1 MKGCQILPAL
11 RFLNPL
17 QTRVRRA
24 VMRPLMLALLPAAL
38 AACQAGHPA
47 IADGVGPID
56 SKQWSS
62 AGLYLAGQHAV
73 DAGDMKTAA
82 DLLPMALQGDPS
94 NGELAQQALIAL
106 ISDGRFDPAIVLA
119 KQTIDQDPK
128 APLAAIMLA
137 VDAIHRGKPAEA
149 RKLLTGMGED
159 AVGRIAQP
167 LILAWLTLEEQGL
180 DQAEAAMKPINAV
193 DGLKPL
199 VESHLAMMEEIK
211 GKPADAAKRF
221 ATLIDEDHVTSHV
234 MEVYLDLLHRQGND
248 KEAEKVLAK
257 FRGMSDEV
265 TGAMADV
272 LAEQLKR
279 PAPKQPLIDTSAK
292 GVAEVL
298 FDIGGLLRSDKLN
311 GQSILFSRLALY
323 LNPNLDIAKLLVGGL
338 LQDGKHLD
346 SAVEAYQAIPVQSPY
361 HWSAQLAIADCLRD
375 LKKTDEALK
384 QLQDLVV
391 AEPKRSEAAITL
403 GDLYRQEKRFSD
415 AAEAYSTAIE
425 RIGKPQQND
434 WAVFYFRGTSYE
446 RNKQWDKAEPDFL
459 KALEL
464 SPDQPYVLN
473 YLAYTWVEKREHLD
487 QALPMLEKAVEAR
500 PEEGFIVDSL
510 GWAYYQLGKYDKA
523 VGYLERAVELQ
534 PDDPVLNDHLGDAYW
549 RVGRKAEARF
559 QWSRALNFKPEP
571 DQVGQIESK
580 IQNGMPAETG
590 KTQQD
595 G

>member
-11 RFLNPL
+11 RFL
-17 QTRVRRA
+17 
-24 VMRPLMLALLPAAL
+24 RPLRLLMFVVLPAAL

-47 IADGVGPID
+47 IADSTGPID
-56 SKQWSS
+56 GKNWSS

-73 DAGDMKTAA
+73 DSGDMKTAA
-82 DLLPMALQGDPS
+82 DLLPLALQSDPGNS
-94 NGELAQQALIAL
+94 ALAQQALIAL
-106 ISDGRFDPAIVLA
+106 ISDGRFDQAIALA
-119 KQTIDQDPK
+119 KQTVDVDPK
-128 APLAAIMLA
+128 APLAAIMLS
-137 VDAIHRGKPAEA
+137 VDAIHRDKPAQA
-149 RKLLTGMGED
+149 RALLNGMGED

-167 LILAWLTLEEQGL
+167 LILAWLTLDEKGL
-180 DQAEAAMKPINAV
+180 DQAEEAMKPINAV

-199 VESHLAMMEEIK
+199 VESHLAMMEELA
-211 GKPADAAKRF
+211 GKSDAAQKRF
-221 ATLIDEDHVTSHV
+221 AGLVNDDHITSHV
-234 MEVYLDLLHRQGND
+234 IEVYLDLLHREGKD
-248 KEAEKVLAK
+248 EEARKVLAK
-257 FRGMSDEV
+257 FRGMSDEI
-265 TGAMADV
+265 TGVMADK
-272 LAEQLKR
+272 LEEKLKQ

-323 LNPNLDIAKLLVGGL
+323 LNPQLDIAKLLVGGL
-338 LQDGKHLD
+338 LQDGKHLE
-346 SAVEAYQAIPVQSPY
+346 SAIEAYRQIPADSPY
-361 HWSAQLAIADCLRD
+361 YWSAQLAIADDLRD
-375 LKKTDEALK
+375 LERTDEALK
-384 QLQDLVV
+384 QLQDLV
-391 AEPKRSEAAITL
+391 ASEPKRAEAAITL
-403 GDLYRQEKRFSD
+403 GDLYRKEKRFSD
-415 AAEAYSTAIE
+415 AAAAYTTAIE

-434 WAVFYFRGTSYE
+434 WAVYYFRGTAYE

-487 QALPMLEKAVEAR
+487 KALPMLEKAVEAR

-510 GWAYYQLGKYDKA
+510 GWAYYQLGHYDKA

-571 DQVGQIESK
+571 DQVGLIQDKIEK
-580 IQNGMPAETG
+580 GLQTEPG
-590 KTQQD
+590 KSTQQD

>member
-1 MKGCQILPAL
+1 MKGCLILPAL
-11 RFLNPL
+11 RFF
-17 QTRVRRA
+17 
-24 VMRPLMLALLPAAL
+24 RPLRPLIFALLPAAL

-47 IADGVGPID
+47 IADSTGAING
-56 SKQWSS
+56 KNWSP

-73 DAGDMKTAA
+73 DSGDMKTAA
-82 DLLPMALQGDPS
+82 DLLPLALKSDPN
-94 NGELAQQALIAL
+94 NGALAQQALIAL
-106 ISDGRFDPAIVLA
+106 ISDGRFKPAIALA
-119 KQTIDQDPK
+119 KQTNDVDPK
-128 APLAAIMLA
+128 AALASIMLV
-137 VDAIHRGKPAEA
+137 VDAVQRDKPAEA
-149 RKLLTGMGED
+149 RKLLNGMGED

-180 DQAEAAMKPINAV
+180 DKAQEALKPVAAV

-199 VESHLAMMEEIK
+199 VDSHIAMMEVIA
-211 GKPADAAKRF
+211 GKPADAEKRF
-221 ATLIDEDHVTSHV
+221 AALIADDHVTSHV
-234 MEVYLDLLHRQGND
+234 VEVYLDLLHRQGRD
-248 KEAEKVLAK
+248 DEARKVVTK
-257 FRGMSDEV
+257 FRGMSDEI
-265 TGAMADV
+265 TGAMSDV
-272 LAEQLKR
+272 MERKLKQ
-279 PAPKQPLIDTSAK
+279 PSPKQPMVDTPAK

-311 GQSILFSRLALY
+311 GQSILFTRLALY
-323 LNPNLDIAKLLVGGL
+323 LNPQLDIAKLLIGGL
-338 LQDGKHLD
+338 LQDGKHLE
-346 SAVEAYQAIPVQSPY
+346 SAIESYRAIPADSPY

-375 LKKTDEALK
+375 LERTDETEK
-384 QLQDLVV
+384 QLQGLVS
-391 AEPKRSEAAITL
+391 AEPKRSEAAIAL
-403 GDLYRQEKRFSD
+403 GDLYRKEKRFGD
-415 AAEAYSTAIE
+415 AAAAYSTAIE

-487 QALPMLEKAVEAR
+487 KALPMLEKAVEAR

-510 GWAYYQLGKYDKA
+510 GWAYYQLGDYKKA

-549 RVGRKAEARF
+549 RVGRQAEARF

-571 DQVGQIESK
+571 DTVGQIESK
-580 IQNGMPAETG
+580 IKDGMPEAQPG
-590 KTQQD
+590 KATQQD

>member
-11 RFLNPL
+11 RFLRPL
-17 QTRVRRA
+17 
-24 VMRPLMLALLPAAL
+24 RPLMFILLPAAL
-38 AACQAGHPA
+38 AACQGGHPA
-47 IADGVGPID
+47 IADSTGPID
-56 SKQWSS
+56 SKNWSP

-73 DAGDMKTAA
+73 DSGDMKTAA
-82 DLLPMALQGDPS
+82 DLLPLALQSDPGNS
-94 NGELAQQALIAL
+94 ALAQQALVAL
-106 ISDGRFDPAIVLA
+106 ISDGRFDQAISLA
-119 KQTIDQDPK
+119 KQAAQADPK
-128 APLAAIMLA
+128 APLPAIMLA
-137 VDAIHRGKPAEA
+137 VDAIHRDKPAEA
-149 RKLLTGMGED
+149 HKLLAGMGED

-167 LILAWLTLEEQGL
+167 LIIAWLTLQEEGL
-180 DQAEAAMKPINAV
+180 DKAEEAMKPVGAV

-199 VESHLAMMEEIK
+199 VESHLAMMEEMA
-211 GKPADAAKRF
+211 GKTDQAEKRF
-221 ATLIDEDHVTSHV
+221 AKLIDEDHVTSHV
-234 MEVYLDLLHRQGND
+234 IEVYLDLLHRQGKD
-248 KEAEKVLAK
+248 QEARKVLTK
-257 FRGMSDEV
+257 FRAMSDEV
-265 TGAMADV
+265 TGAMADA
-272 LAEQLKR
+272 LEQKLKQ
-279 PAPKQPLIDTSAK
+279 PAPKQPLIDTPEK

-323 LNPNLDIAKLLVGGL
+323 LNPKLEIAKLLVGGL
-338 LQDGKHLD
+338 LQDGGHLE
-346 SAVEAYQAIPVQSPY
+346 SAIEAYRGIPAGSPY
-361 HWSAQLAIADCLRD
+361 HWSAQLAIADNLRD
-375 LKKTDEALK
+375 LEKTDEALT
-384 QLQDLVV
+384 QLAGLVA
-391 AEPKRSEAAITL
+391 AEPDRPEAAIAL
-403 GDLYRQEKRFSD
+403 GDLYRKEKRFGD
-415 AAEAYSTAIE
+415 AAAAYTTAIQ
-425 RIGKPQQND
+425 RIGKPQQNG
-434 WAVFYFRGTSYE
+434 WAVYYFRGTAYE

-487 QALPMLEKAVEAR
+487 KALKMLEKAVDAR

-559 QWSRALNFKPEP
+559 QWSRALNFKPEA

-580 IQNGMPAETG
+580 IQKGMPAAQPG
-590 KTQQD
+590 KSTQQD

>member
-1 MKGCQILPAL
+1 MKGCLILPAL
-11 RFLNPL
+11 RFLRPL
-17 QTRVRRA
+17 
-24 VMRPLMLALLPAAL
+24 RPLMFVLLPVAL

-47 IADGVGPID
+47 IADSGPID
-56 SKQWSS
+56 GKNWSP

-82 DLLPMALQGDPS
+82 DLLPLALQSDPG
-94 NGELAQQALIAL
+94 NGALAQQALIAL
-106 ISDGRFDPAIVLA
+106 ISDGRFDQAIALA
-119 KQTIDQDPK
+119 KQTVEVDPK
-128 APLAAIMLA
+128 APLAAIMLS
-137 VDAIHRGKPAEA
+137 VDAVHRDKPAEA

-167 LILAWLTLEEQGL
+167 LVLAWLTLEEQGL
-180 DQAEAAMKPINAV
+180 DQAEEAMKPINAV

-199 VESHLAMMEEIK
+199 VESHIAMMEVIA
-211 GKPADAAKRF
+211 GKPDAAEKRF
-221 ATLIDEDHVTSHV
+221 AGLVNDDHITSHV
-234 MEVYLDLLHRQGND
+234 IEVYLDLLHRQGKD
-248 KEAEKVLAK
+248 QEALKVLAK
-257 FRGMSDEV
+257 FRGMSDEI
-265 TGAMADV
+265 TGVMADK
-272 LAEQLKR
+272 LEEKLKQ
-279 PAPKQPLIDTSAK
+279 PAPKQPLIDTPAK

-323 LNPNLDIAKLLVGGL
+323 LNPQLDIAKLLVAGL

-346 SAVEAYQAIPVQSPY
+346 SAIDVYRAIPADSPY
-361 HWSAQLAIADCLRD
+361 HWSAQLAIADNLRD
-375 LKKTDEALK
+375 LNKTDDALK
-384 QLQDLVV
+384 QLQDLV
-391 AEPKRSEAAITL
+391 ASEPKRSEAAIAL
-403 GDLYRQEKRFSD
+403 GDLYRKEKRFSD
-415 AAEAYSTAIE
+415 AAAAYTTAIE

-434 WAVFYFRGTSYE
+434 WALFYFRGTAYE

-510 GWAYYQLGKYDKA
+510 GWAYYQLGHYDKA

-571 DQVGQIESK
+571 DQVGQIQGK
-580 IQNGMPAETG
+580 IEKGLQTEPG
-590 KTQQD
+590 KSTQQD

>member
-11 RFLNPL
+11 RFF
-17 QTRVRRA
+17 
-24 VMRPLMLALLPAAL
+24 RPLRPLLFAALPAAL
-38 AACQAGHPA
+38 AACQGGHPA
-47 IADGVGPID
+47 IADSIGGID
-56 SKQWSS
+56 QKNWSA

-82 DLLPMALQGDPS
+82 ELLPLALQSDPG
-94 NGELAQQALIAL
+94 NGALAQQALIAL
-106 ISDGRFDPAIVLA
+106 ISDGRFDQAISLA
-119 KQTIDQDPK
+119 KATIAADPQ
-128 APLAAIMLA
+128 APLASIMLA
-137 VDAIHRGKPAEA
+137 ADAVKRGKPAEA
-149 RKLLTGMGED
+149 HKLLDAMGED

-167 LILAWLTLEEQGL
+167 LIIAWLTLDEQGL
-180 DQAEAAMKPINAV
+180 DKAKEAMKPVAAV

-199 VESHLAMMEEIK
+199 VDSHIAMMEAMA
-211 GKPADAAKRF
+211 GKSADAEKRF
-221 ATLIDEDHVTSHV
+221 AALIADDHITSHV
-234 MEVYLDLLHRQGND
+234 IEVYLDLLHRQGKD
-248 KEAEKVLAK
+248 QEAEKVLTK
-257 FRGMSDEV
+257 FRGMSDEI

-272 LAEQLKR
+272 LEQKLKQ
-279 PAPKQPLIDTSAK
+279 PAPKQPLIDTPAK
-292 GVAEVL
+292 GVAEVM
-298 FDIGGLLRSDKLN
+298 FDVGGLLRSDKLN

-323 LNPNLDIAKLLVGGL
+323 LNPDLDIAKLLVGGL

-346 SAVEAYQAIPVQSPY
+346 SAIEIYRAIPASSPY

-375 LKKTDEALK
+375 LERNDDTEK
-384 QLQDLVV
+384 QLQSLVA
-391 AEPKRSEAAITL
+391 AEPKRSEAAIAL
-403 GDLYRQEKRFSD
+403 GDLYRKEKRFGD
-415 AAEAYSTAIE
+415 AAAAYSTAID
-425 RIGKPQQND
+425 RIGPPQQND
-434 WAVFYFRGTSYE
+434 WAVFYFRGTAYE

-487 QALPMLEKAVEAR
+487 KALPMLEKAVEAR

-510 GWAYYQLGKYDKA
+510 GWAYFQLGDYKKA

-549 RVGRKAEARF
+549 RVGRKAEAKF

-571 DQVGQIESK
+571 DTIGQIESK
-580 IQNGMPAETG
+580 IKDGMPADD
-590 KTQQD
+590 KKATQQD

>member
-1 MKGCQILPAL
+1 M
-11 RFLNPL
+11 F
-17 QTRVRRA
+17 
-24 VMRPLMLALLPAAL
+24 ALLPAAL

-47 IADGVGPID
+47 IADGPID
-56 SKQWSS
+56 GKQWSA

-73 DAGDMKTAA
+73 DSGDMKTAA
-82 DLLPMALQGDPS
+82 ELLPLALQSDPG
-94 NGELAQQALIAL
+94 NGALAQQALIAL
-106 ISDGRFDPAIVLA
+106 ISDGRFDQAIALA
-119 KQTIDQDPK
+119 KDTVKADPK

-137 VDAIHRGKPAEA
+137 VDAVHRDKPAEA
-149 RKLLTGMGED
+149 RKFLSGMGED

-167 LILAWLTLEEQGL
+167 LILSWLTLEEQGL
-180 DQAEAAMKPINAV
+180 DKAEEAMQPVTAV

-199 VESHLAMMEEIK
+199 VESHLAMMEEIA
-211 GKPADAAKRF
+211 GKPDAAAKRF
-221 ATLIDEDHVTSHV
+221 AGLVAEDHVTSHV
-234 MEVYLDLLHRQGND
+234 IEVYLDLLHRQGKD
-248 KEAEKVLAK
+248 MEAQKVLEK
-257 FRGMSDEV
+257 FRGLSDEV
-265 TGAMADV
+265 TGSMADV
-272 LAEQLKR
+272 LEQRLKK
-279 PAPKQPLIDTSAK
+279 PAPKQPLIDTPAK

-338 LQDGKHLD
+338 LQDGRHLE
-346 SAVEAYQAIPVQSPY
+346 SAIEAYRAIPADSPY
-361 HWSAQLAIADCLRD
+361 HWSAQLAIADSLRD
-375 LKKTDEALK
+375 LEKTDETEK
-384 QLQDLVV
+384 QLQGMVSS
-391 AEPKRSEAAITL
+391 EPKRAEAAIAL
-403 GDLYRQEKRFSD
+403 GDLYRKEKRFGD
-415 AAEAYSTAIE
+415 AAAAYTTAIE

-487 QALPMLEKAVEAR
+487 QALKMLEKAVEAR

-510 GWAYYQLGKYDKA
+510 GWAYFQLGDYKKA

-549 RVGRKAEARF
+549 PVGRKAEARF

-571 DQVGQIESK
+571 DTVDQIQSK
-580 IQNGMPAETG
+580 IQNGMPADD
-590 KTQQD
+590 KKSTQQD

>member
-1 MKGCQILPAL
+1 MKGYPILPAL
-11 RFLNPL
+11 RFL
-17 QTRVRRA
+17 
-24 VMRPLMLALLPAAL
+24 RPLRPMMFALLPAAL

-47 IADGVGPID
+47 IADSSGPID
-56 SKQWSS
+56 GKSWSP

-82 DLLPMALQGDPS
+82 DLLPLALQSDPN
-94 NGELAQQALIAL
+94 NGALAQQALIAL
-106 ISDGRFDPAIVLA
+106 ISDGRFDQAVALA
-119 KQTIDQDPK
+119 KQTIEADPK
-128 APLAAIMLA
+128 APLAAIMLS
-137 VDAIHRGKPAEA
+137 VDAVHRDKPAEA
-149 RKLLTGMGED
+149 RKLLNGMGED

-167 LILAWLTLEEQGL
+167 LILAWLTLDEQGL
-180 DQAEAAMKPINAV
+180 EQAEAAMQPVTSV

-199 VESHLAMMEEIK
+199 VESHLAMMEAMS
-211 GKPADAAKRF
+211 GKPDEAQKRF
-221 ATLIDEDHVTSHV
+221 AKLIDEDHVTSHV
-234 MEVYLDLLHRQGND
+234 IEVYLDLLHRQGRD
-248 KEAEKVLAK
+248 EEAQKVLAK
-257 FRGMSDEV
+257 FRSMSDDV
-265 TGAMADV
+265 TGVMADK
-272 LAEQLKR
+272 LAQKLKQ
-279 PAPKQPLIDTSAK
+279 PAPKQPLIDTPAK

-298 FDIGGLLRSDKLN
+298 FDLGGLLRSDKLN

-323 LNPNLDIAKLLVGGL
+323 LNPQLDIAKLLVGGL
-338 LQDGKHLD
+338 LQDGRHIE
-346 SAVEAYQAIPVQSPY
+346 SAIEAYRQIPQDSPY
-361 HWSAQLAIADCLRD
+361 YWSAQLAIADGLRD
-375 LKKTDEALK
+375 LQKTDETEK
-384 QLQDLVV
+384 QLQNLVTS
-391 AEPKRSEAAITL
+391 EPTRPEAAIAL

-415 AAEAYSTAIE
+415 AATAYTTAIE

-434 WAVFYFRGTSYE
+434 WAVYYFRGTAYE

-487 QALPMLEKAVEAR
+487 KALPMLEKAVEAR

-510 GWAYYQLGKYDKA
+510 GWAYFQLGKYDKA

-549 RVGRKAEARF
+549 RVGRKVEARF

-571 DQVGQIESK
+571 DTIGQIENK
-580 IQNGMPAETG
+580 IEKGMPADEPG
-590 KTQQD
+590 KSTQQD